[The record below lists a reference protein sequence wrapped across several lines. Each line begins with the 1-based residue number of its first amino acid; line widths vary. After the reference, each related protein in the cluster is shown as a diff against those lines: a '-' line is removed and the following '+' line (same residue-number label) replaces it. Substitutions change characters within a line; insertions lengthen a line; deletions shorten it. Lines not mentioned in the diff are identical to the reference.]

1 MNQKLKD
8 WLARIEPLGSE
19 LTPALL
25 AHQND
30 LTKPQGALGRLEEV
44 AVWLGRVQNSLLL
57 QSQKKRI
64 YCFAGDHGVVE
75 EGVSAYPKEVTPQ
88 MVGNM
93 LAGGAAINQLA
104 QAAQAELWVVD
115 LGVDAELAPHPKLVQ
130 KKVAKGTANLA
141 QGPAMT
147 LEQVQAAIWVG
158 IELAQ
163 TSHQEGVHLLGTGE
177 MGIGNSTSAAA
188 LICAYLKLRPEAVVG
203 RGTGVNDQ
211 GLKHKTQVVARALD
225 LHQQALDNPLETL
238 AALGGLEIAGITGLV
253 LGAAALKIA
262 VVVDGFISSAGALAA
277 IALKPEVKDYL
288 IFSHLSAETGHQAFA
303 QALGVRPLVN
313 LDLRLGE
320 GTGAALAFGLI
331 EGAVACHNQMATFS
345 GASVSRKV
353 EALLKH

>member
-262 VVVDGFISSAGALAA
+262 VVVDGFISSAGALVAQRLA
-277 IALKPEVKDYL
+277 PHALDYCF
-288 IFSHLSAETGHQAFA
+288 FSHMSAEQGHRIFFEKMG
-303 QALGVRPLVN
+303 LSPLLH

-320 GTGAALAFGLI
+320 GTGAALTMNLVEAGLKI
-331 EGAVACHNQMATFS
+331 MNEMATF
-345 GASVSRKV
+345 GEAGVS
-353 EALLKH
+353 EA